1 MHRSPIAVLSLA
13 ALALLAT
20 APLAR
25 AQDAGETIFKRYC
38 AVCHSV
44 APGTNKIGPSL
55 AGILG
60 RQAGTAPNYTY
71 TAANKNS
78 GITWTEDN
86 LDKYLTDPKA
96 MVPGTKMLFAGIKNP
111 DDRKAVIAYL
121 AKQK

>member
-44 APGTNKIGPSL
+44 EPGTNKIGPSL
-55 AGILG
+55 AGIVG

>member
-1 MHRSPIAVLSLA
+1 MHRSYIVALSLA
-13 ALALLAT
+13 ALALPAA
-20 APLAR
+20 APRAQ

-55 AGILG
+55 AGIVG
-60 RQAGTAPNYTY
+60 RAAGTAPGFTY

-78 GITWTEDN
+78 GITWTEEN

-96 MVPGTKMLFAGIKNP
+96 MVPGTKMLFAGLKSP
-111 DDRKAVIAYL
+111 EDRKALIAYL